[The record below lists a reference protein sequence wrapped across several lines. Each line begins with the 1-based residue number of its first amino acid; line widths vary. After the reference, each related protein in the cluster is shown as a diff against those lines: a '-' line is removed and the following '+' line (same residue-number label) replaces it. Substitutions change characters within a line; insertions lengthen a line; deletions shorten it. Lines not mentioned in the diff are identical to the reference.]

1 MQKQNLSHNITELYE
16 NTDNEAQREY
26 KKSPQKT
33 KSAFDDFLG

>member
-16 NTDNEAQREY
+16 NTDIDAQWEY

-33 KSAFDDFLG
+33 KSAFGDFLV